1 MIEDAEDGEVNFEGW
16 LWKKSPSKWVKYQE
30 RYCLLSRGVLSYYK
44 SSEPGKPAQG
54 AVSMSSCQYIRLF
67 EDSPTCVEFEVKV
80 SSGRTFL
87 FKAETPHNCAAWVQ
101 ALKDAKQTD
110 AIVQEE
116 LETVRV
122 RAISPPS
129 IINFDKL
136 GKNEE
141 QRRQQTMN
149 ELEQ

>member
-1 MIEDAEDGEVNFEGW
+1 M
-16 LWKKSPSKWVKYQE
+16 
-30 RYCLLSRGVLSYYK
+30 
-44 SSEPGKPAQG
+44 
-54 AVSMSSCQYIRLF
+54 
-67 EDSPTCVEFEVKV
+67 
-80 SSGRTFL
+80 
-87 FKAETPHNCAAWVQ
+87 
-101 ALKDAKQTD
+101 KDAKQTD